1 MVGYY
6 TENYCGEKGGI
17 RAKRPSKN
25 VLFMLVTMSLPSK
38 FSLKTPCKIMKI
50 ICIANQK
57 GGVGKT
63 TTAIN
68 LSASLAAAE
77 KKTLLIDSDSQGNA
91 SSGMGADSNIVQS
104 ENLYYA
110 MIGHKKLEEVILST
124 VIPHLDVIPANQDL
138 IGLEVEFVNIEGKEK
153 RLAQLLKAMDRDYE
167 YVVIDCPPSLGIM
180 TINALVASD
189 NVIVPLQCE
198 YFAMEGLGYLL
209 NTVKLIQARLNPNLS
224 LGGILLTMFDSR
236 NSLAHRVSEDVRKHF
251 GDKVFK
257 TVIPRN
263 VRLSESPSHGLP
275 IILYDIKSRGALAY
289 MELAQE
295 IIQGGL

>member
-1 MVGYY
+1 
-6 TENYCGEKGGI
+6 
-17 RAKRPSKN
+17 
-25 VLFMLVTMSLPSK
+25 MSN
-38 FSLKTPCKIMKI
+38 I

-77 KKTLLIDSDSQGNA
+77 KKTLLIDGDSQGNA
-91 SSGMGADSNIVQS
+91 SSGIGTDRNAIQN
-104 ENLYYA
+104 ENLYHA
-110 MIGHKKLEEVILST
+110 MIGEIPLGKVILPT
-124 VIPHLDVIPANQDL
+124 VIPHLDIIPSSQDL
-138 IGLEVEFVNIEGKEK
+138 IGIEVELVNVEGKET
-153 RLAQLLKAMDRDYE
+153 RLLHLLKSMDRDYE
-167 YVVIDCPPSLGIM
+167 FIVIDCPPSLGVM

-189 NVIVPLQCE
+189 YLIIPLQCE

-209 NTVKLIQARLNPNLS
+209 NTIKLVKARLNPRLS
-224 LGGILLTMFDSR
+224 LGGILLTMFDAR
-236 NSLAHRVSEDVRKHF
+236 NLLTHRVSEDVRKHF
-251 GDKVFK
+251 GNKVFK

>member
-1 MVGYY
+1 M
-6 TENYCGEKGGI
+6 
-17 RAKRPSKN
+17 
-25 VLFMLVTMSLPSK
+25 
-38 FSLKTPCKIMKI
+38 MKI

-91 SSGMGADSNIVQS
+91 TSGMGADSNIVQS

-110 MIGHKKLEEVILST
+110 MIGHKPLEKVILST
-124 VIPHLDVIPANQDL
+124 AIPHLDMIPANQDL
-138 IGLEVEFVNIEGKEK
+138 IGLEVELVNIEGKEK
-153 RLAQLLKAMDRDYE
+153 RLAELLKAMDRDYE
-167 YVVIDCPPSLGIM
+167 YVVIDCPPSLGVM
-180 TINALVASD
+180 TINALVASES
-189 NVIVPLQCE
+189 VIVPLQCE

-209 NTVKLIQARLNPNLS
+209 NTLKLIKARLNPNLS

-251 GDKVFK
+251 GNKVFK

-289 MELAQE
+289 LELAQE

>member
-1 MVGYY
+1 M
-6 TENYCGEKGGI
+6 N
-17 RAKRPSKN
+17 N
-25 VLFMLVTMSLPSK
+25 
-38 FSLKTPCKIMKI
+38 I

-77 KKTLLIDSDSQGNA
+77 KKTLLIDGDSQGNA
-91 SSGMGADSNIVQS
+91 TSGIGADSIIVQN
-104 ENLYYA
+104 ENLYHA
-110 MIGHKKLEEVILST
+110 MIGHLPLEKVILST
-124 VIPHLDVIPANQDL
+124 AIPHLDIIPANRDL
-138 IGLEVEFVNIEGKEK
+138 IGIEVELVNVEEKEK
-153 RLAQLLKAMDRDYE
+153 RLMHLLKAMDRDYE
-167 YVVIDCPPSLGIM
+167 FIIIDCPPSLGFM
-180 TINALVASD
+180 TVNALVAADSL
-189 NVIVPLQCE
+189 IVPLQCE

-209 NTVKLIQARLNPNLS
+209 NTIKIVKTNLNPSLS
-224 LGGILLTMFDSR
+224 LAGILLTMFDSR
-236 NSLAHRVSEDVRKHF
+236 NLLAHRVSEDVRKHL

-275 IILYDIKSRGALAY
+275 IILYDIKSRGAIAY

-295 IIQGGL
+295 IIQGES